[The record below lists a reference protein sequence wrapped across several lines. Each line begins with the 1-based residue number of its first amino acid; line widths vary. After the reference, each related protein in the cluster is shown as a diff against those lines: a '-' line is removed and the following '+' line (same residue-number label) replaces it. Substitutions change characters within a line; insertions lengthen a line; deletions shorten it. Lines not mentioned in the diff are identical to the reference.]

1 MVHCL
6 NARSHSLRQIA
17 FTSLFRLINLRNA
30 LGRSCSE
37 WPLSALPSLYV
48 NYDANEETR
57 FSGNFHFQRQNFVL
71 QCMLIG

>member
-1 MVHCL
+1 MREAIAC
-6 NARSHSLRQIA
+6 AKSPLRVFFA
-17 FTSLFRLINLRNA
+17 SINLRNA
-30 LGRSCSE
+30 WGDLVLE

-57 FSGNFHFQRQNFVL
+57 FSGNFHFQRQKFVL